1 MSDSN
6 QPSTLGSYVEAATGK
21 AQNVLGNL
29 TGNSG
34 DQAKGELRENKAQT
48 EYDAS
53 HATAKIPGATISGS
67 GAAVAD
73 NTDRSQGNWN
83 QTLGSAKEA
92 LGGLIG
98 NESLKSAG
106 RQQNL
111 EGQQQEAKGQLSDLG
126 NGIAGRAQGAVGSA
140 VSGLTGDDTGKAHYE
155 QMRAEGKT
163 QQRGVEHDLQK
174 KAEAERAENI

>member
-34 DQAKGELRENKAQT
+34 DQAKGELRENKAQA

-98 NESLKSAG
+98 NEVCRTQSNIPSS
-106 RQQNL
+106 N
-111 EGQQQEAKGQLSDLG
+111 
-126 NGIAGRAQGAVGSA
+126 IAVR
-140 VSGLTGDDTGKAHYE
+140 Y
-155 QMRAEGKT
+155 
-163 QQRGVEHDLQK
+163 
-174 KAEAERAENI
+174 